1 MQAPIIRRG
10 GIFFVSCVFQVD
22 ELAGRMRKFQERVGS
37 PLQATCQA
45 KASRADPCLS
55 SRYTAESATQKAVE
69 LVQVLHEV
77 D

>member
-1 MQAPIIRRG
+1 
-10 GIFFVSCVFQVD
+10 
-22 ELAGRMRKFQERVGS
+22 MRKFQERVGS